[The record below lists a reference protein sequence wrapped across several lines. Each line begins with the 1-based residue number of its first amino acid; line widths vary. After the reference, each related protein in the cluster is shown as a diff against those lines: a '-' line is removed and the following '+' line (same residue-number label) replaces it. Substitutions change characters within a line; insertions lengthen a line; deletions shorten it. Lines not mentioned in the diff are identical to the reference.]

1 MEIIIRMKK
10 IIIVIISGIFILN
23 YSCNL
28 LQKENSF
35 CTSKSGWDYN
45 RIPLTQKT
53 ELIRLNGSDNWI
65 FSLDRNKIDSPIISD
80 LINVRE
86 IGMNE
91 TSFILISEKMVYNDI
106 DFDGMAIKV
115 ISNGEKKNVIVF
127 KSIYSIDS
135 IFLDK
140 TTYSW
145 YNIDDVW
152 AQFNTEGIVP
162 WCK

>member
-1 MEIIIRMKK
+1 MKK
-10 IIIVIISGIFILN
+10 IILIISGIFILN
-23 YSCNL
+23 YSCNFS
-28 LQKENSF
+28 QKENSF
-35 CTSKSGWDYN
+35 CTRKSGWDYH

-53 ELIRLNGSDNWI
+53 ELIRLNGTDNWI
-65 FSLDRNKIDSPIISD
+65 FSLSWNKIDSPIISA
-80 LINVRE
+80 LINVRK

-91 TSFILISEKMVYNDI
+91 TSLILISEEMTYNDI

-115 ISNGEKKNVIVF
+115 TSNGEKKNVIVF
-127 KSIYSIDS
+127 KNIYSIDS
-135 IFLDK
+135 IFSDK

-152 AQFNTEGIVP
+152 ERFDTNGIVP

>member
-1 MEIIIRMKK
+1 MKK
-10 IIIVIISGIFILN
+10 IILVVSGIFILN
-23 YSCNL
+23 YSCNFS
-28 LQKENSF
+28 QNENSF
-35 CTSKSGWDYN
+35 CTRKSGWDYH

-53 ELIRLNGSDNWI
+53 ELIRLNGSENWI
-65 FSLDRNKIDSPIISD
+65 FSLDRNKIDSPIMSA
-80 LINVRE
+80 LLNVRK

-91 TSFILISEKMVYNDI
+91 TSFILISEEMTYNNI
-106 DFDGMAIKV
+106 DFDGLAIKV
-115 ISNGEKKNVIVF
+115 TSHGGKKNVSVF

-145 YNIDDVW
+145 YDIDDVW
-152 AQFNTEGIVP
+152 AQFDTNGIVP